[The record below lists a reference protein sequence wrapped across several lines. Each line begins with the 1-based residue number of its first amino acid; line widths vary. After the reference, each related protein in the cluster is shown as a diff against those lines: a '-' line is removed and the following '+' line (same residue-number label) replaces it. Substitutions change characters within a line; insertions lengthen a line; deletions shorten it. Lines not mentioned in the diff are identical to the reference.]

1 MTEHGGA
8 VMNETVL
15 LVSMGLLWVVVLF
28 NLLLTLALVRRT
40 STQPRSQ
47 QKEWFKAGEKA
58 PDFTAETLDGKPVT
72 LASYAGRPAAF
83 LFMSPSCDP
92 CREHLPGYDA
102 LGKIARRAGTQLVYV
117 STSGLDE
124 TRIHVE
130 EFGIT
135 LPVIVAPQ
143 EDNSFAR
150 DYKIT
155 GTPQY
160 CLLDAHGNV
169 HSCGLPMPDKGAWKV
184 VTDAWRAVAASKKN
198 MELQEVNDGVG

>member
-1 MTEHGGA
+1 
-8 VMNETVL
+8 MNETVL
-15 LVSMGLLWVVVLF
+15 IVSMVLLWVVMLF

-47 QKEWFKAGEKA
+47 QKEWLKAGEKA

-72 LASYAGRPAAF
+72 LASYAGRPVAF

-135 LPVIVAPQ
+135 LPVIV
-143 EDNSFAR
+143 
-150 DYKIT
+150 
-155 GTPQY
+155 TPQREEAMAGSCPPSGAVKCWTSCKFSGSCFGMTFLNPFRKYIFYDPTGPY
-160 CLLDAHGNV
+160 CSPV
-169 HSCGLPMPDKGAWKV
+169 
-184 VTDAWRAVAASKKN
+184 
-198 MELQEVNDGVG
+198 EVCSTGCYGWC